1 MVEHHCSARIGVMVF
16 AGQEQSQ
23 DEILK
28 GADAAIYQAK
38 EAGRNRVQLYVASA
52 GEPKS
57 LDDRH

>member
-1 MVEHHCSARIGVMVF
+1 MVF